1 MPKKEQY
8 PEITFGAIW
17 KNLSAVGCSKNAKS
31 KNGLTYLPWN
41 EAWALLMNHYP
52 EATFAYLDNE
62 VYADGSVSVVCQV
75 EIHGLVRSMWLPVMN
90 YANKT
95 IPNPSSRDISDNKM
109 RCLVKTIGLFG
120 LGFHIYRG
128 QTQPEDMIDDT
139 VVEQVASKKTKPS
152 PALAEHNNAGPTS
165 FLPIEPK
172 EDKDDEPH
180 LKWTPEGAQY
190 WVDQMI
196 AVAKKMMK
204 SPDDLRS
211 QWQAN
216 KKVIDFLT
224 TFHPSAY
231 ASLKDQFTALS
242 KSLKKEETNE

>member
-17 KNLSAVGCSKNAKS
+17 SNLYDVDCSNVAKAKNKLS
-31 KNGLTYLPWN
+31 YLPWN

-52 EATFAYLDNE
+52 EATFAFLDNE
-62 VYADGSVSVVCQV
+62 TYLDGTVSVVCQV
-75 EIHGLVRSMWLPVMN
+75 EIHGLTRQMWLPCMN

-95 IPNPSSRDISDNKM
+95 ITNPSSRDISDNKM
-109 RCLVKTIGLFG
+109 RCLVKTIAMFG
-120 LGFHIYRG
+120 LGFHIYQG
-128 QTQPEDMIDDT
+128 KTQPEDMIDDVIT
-139 VVEQVASKKTKPS
+139 EEVYSKKTKPS
-152 PALAEHNNAGPTS
+152 PAPAPPK
-165 FLPIEPK
+165 PIEPK